1 MHLTRTAG
9 LDWRRWALYACLAAI
24 FTLAIAG
31 PLHLHDKFGKDDA
44 GCTLCHAG
52 QQTVGTQPATEAG
65 KPLEVTFVQLLMRE
79 DSLRSLDEKITTST
93 PRAPPLTRRSSEG
106 WERES

>member
-9 LDWRRWALYACLAAI
+9 LDWRRWALYAFLAAM

-31 PLHLHDKFGKDDA
+31 PLHLHDKSGKNDA

-52 QQTVGTQPATEAG
+52 QQTLGTEPVTEAG
-65 KPLEVTFVQLLMRE
+65 KPLEVTFVQLLVRE
-79 DSLRSLDEKITTST
+79 DSPRNLDEKITTRV
-93 PRAPPLTRRSSEG
+93 RAYRL
-106 WERES
+106 